1 MGNEMGNSNTSGQKE
16 EENTAVESAENSAQE
31 TNPVDDLKGENQI
44 APAGE
49 GKDFHEKVE
58 GLSSDDPLGA
68 GDPRI
73 DMQTSDENE
82 QDDTELKSSFQST
95 EVPIESN
102 DAANQD
108 SESQAVSSPKD
119 MNHLEKVTKPNLE
132 ENLLAASDHQI
143 KKQTSTGREEVE
155 TSYSTCDTK
164 FVLPTTELLEF
175 VASQSNQRE
184 LGEVHA
190 EPLAEGHNGSPS
202 CQAEEKGKLL
212 ETEATQNLAETV
224 VSDAKIVEET
234 AFQENAFDTSIQ
246 DDKCENATK
255 EELENVLI
263 NMTSSFQSGLDK
275 LNEVVTEINLSRN
288 GSSKSPKEAIAQRNS
303 SNTYEEVPQSPD
315 KCMLLT
321 EDMKVID
328 ESVAENEKP
337 IQFHKEAVNEIKTDE
352 VNTSQPELMMVG
364 SDTGNEKESIVD
376 DSCDSAIDDNS
387 QSKEVKVIENGYQL
401 DISNEN
407 PLEKIKDSEELTEMA
422 SAIETVPTE
431 LTVTEYNREE
441 EQLTEKVI
449 ENAENLKGETTEQ
462 TMPQSDKVDYAS
474 SLFSAYSSPLV
485 NLQDQKQD
493 TVIGSE
499 TVKSNAVLSTE
510 SKKDSCSEFLVIKAS
525 IVDSNDS
532 TKQTL
537 VSTVEQSMTVGETE
551 TLALFKSAGNE
562 AEESAPRLSTES
574 IPENPSVYSD
584 LRKSPSFDFDLS
596 LGTRS
601 EESDQTPLL
610 HRDKPTIRSL
620 SSRDGKYQSISV
632 VEKTIEVERSDSDK
646 SRGPFLNFLKE
657 NEKANVVVKAEKQDC
672 CVDEKKTVAL
682 TKGSG
687 KRKPRVS
694 LFSTCICCAAAIN

>member
-1 MGNEMGNSNTSGQKE
+1 MGNEMGNSNTSGQKEE

-119 MNHLEKVTKPNLE
+119 MNHLEKETKSNLE
-132 ENLLAASDHQI
+132 ENLLAASDRQI

-155 TSYSTCDTK
+155 ASYSTCDTK
-164 FVLPTTELLEF
+164 SVLPTTELLEF

-184 LGEVHA
+184 LGEAHA

-255 EELENVLI
+255 EELEKGLS

-303 SNTYEEVPQSPD
+303 SNTYEEVPQSQD

-337 IQFHKEAVNEIKTDE
+337 IQFHEEAVNEIKTDE

-387 QSKEVKVIENGYQL
+387 QSKAVKVIEKGYQL

-407 PLEKIKDSEELTEMA
+407 PLEKIKDSEEITEMA

-431 LTVTEYNREE
+431 LTVTKYNREE
-441 EQLTEKVI
+441 E
-449 ENAENLKGETTEQ
+449 
-462 TMPQSDKVDYAS
+462 
-474 SLFSAYSSPLV
+474 
-485 NLQDQKQD
+485 
-493 TVIGSE
+493 
-499 TVKSNAVLSTE
+499 
-510 SKKDSCSEFLVIKAS
+510 
-525 IVDSNDS
+525 
-532 TKQTL
+532 
-537 VSTVEQSMTVGETE
+537 
-551 TLALFKSAGNE
+551 
-562 AEESAPRLSTES
+562 
-574 IPENPSVYSD
+574 
-584 LRKSPSFDFDLS
+584 
-596 LGTRS
+596 
-601 EESDQTPLL
+601 
-610 HRDKPTIRSL
+610 
-620 SSRDGKYQSISV
+620 
-632 VEKTIEVERSDSDK
+632 
-646 SRGPFLNFLKE
+646 
-657 NEKANVVVKAEKQDC
+657 
-672 CVDEKKTVAL
+672 
-682 TKGSG
+682 
-687 KRKPRVS
+687 
-694 LFSTCICCAAAIN
+694 